1 MKLSQAKNIL
11 TTVETV
17 NFQLPDGTF
26 VPEHFHVTEVGLI
39 TKNFID
45 CGGTVRKET
54 VVNFQLWNA
63 NDFEHRL
70 KPQKL
75 LNIIHLS
82 EKILGI
88 EDFEIEVEYQAQTI
102 GKYDLDFNGKD
113 FVLVNK
119 QTACLAQDQCGIPS
133 EKQKVRLSDMNTESA
148 CCTPS
153 VSTEKPKVS
162 LSAKDNEP
170 SCCTPNGGCC

>member
-1 MKLSQAKNIL
+1 MKLSQIKKIL
-11 TTVETV
+11 KTVDAV
-17 NFQLPDGTF
+17 NFILADGTA

-45 CGGTVRKET
+45 CGGTIRKET

-75 LNIIHLS
+75 INIIELS
-82 EKILGI
+82 EKVLGI
-88 EDFEIEVEYQAQTI
+88 EDSEIEVEYQTQTI

-133 EKQKVRLSDMNTESA
+133 EKIKIE
-148 CCTPS
+148 
-153 VSTEKPKVS
+153 
-162 LSAKDNEP
+162 LSAITNESSCYTP
-170 SCCTPNGGCC
+170 GGSCC

>member
-1 MKLSQAKNIL
+1 MKLSEIKQIL
-11 TTVETV
+11 NTVEAV
-17 NFQLPDGTF
+17 NFQLPNGSY
-26 VPEHFHVTEVGLI
+26 VPEYFHVTEVGLI

-75 LNIIHLS
+75 IHIIELS

-88 EDFEIEVEYQAQTI
+88 EDFEIEVEYQDQTI

-113 FVLVNK
+113 FQLLNK
-119 QTACLAQDQCGIPS
+119 QTACLAQENCGIP
-133 EKQKVRLSDMNTESA
+133 N
-148 CCTPS
+148 
-153 VSTEKPKVS
+153 EKPK
-162 LSAKDNEP
+162 LNLTQLNTDN
-170 SCCTPNGGCC
+170 SNSCTPGGGCC

>member
-11 TTVETV
+11 KTVEEV
-17 NFQLPDGTF
+17 NFLLPNGTL

-54 VVNFQLWNA
+54 VVNFQLWEA

-75 LNIIHLS
+75 LSIIELS
-82 EKILGI
+82 EKVLGI
-88 EDFEIEVEYQAQTI
+88 EDFEIEVEYQSGTI
-102 GKYDLDFNGKD
+102 GKYELDFNGKD
-113 FVLVNK
+113 FVLLNK
-119 QTACLAQDQCGIPS
+119 QTNCLAQDNCGIPS
-133 EKQKVRLSDMNTESA
+133 EKQKLKMTDSNIEQ
-148 CCTPS
+148 
-153 VSTEKPKVS
+153 
-162 LSAKDNEP
+162 
-170 SCCTPNGGCC
+170 SCCTPGGSCC

>member
-1 MKLSQAKNIL
+1 MKLSQIKTIL
-11 TTVETV
+11 KTVEAV
-17 NFQLPDGTF
+17 NFTLPNGTS

-45 CGGTVRKET
+45 CGGTVRNET

-75 LNIIHLS
+75 INIIELS
-82 EKILGI
+82 EKVLGI
-88 EDFEIEVEYQAQTI
+88 QDYEIEVEYQDTTI
-102 GKYDLDFNGKD
+102 GKYDLDFDGSD

-119 QTACLAQDQCGIPS
+119 QTACLALDQCGIPQ
-133 EKQKVRLSDMNTESA
+133 EKPKVRLSDMN
-148 CCTPS
+148 
-153 VSTEKPKVS
+153 
-162 LSAKDNEP
+162 NET
-170 SCCTPNGGCC
+170 SCCIPNGGCC

>member
-1 MKLSQAKNIL
+1 MKLSEIKQIL
-11 TTVETV
+11 NTVEAV
-17 NFQLPDGTF
+17 NFQLPNGSY
-26 VPEHFHVTEVGLI
+26 VPEYFHVTEVGLI

-63 NDFEHRL
+63 NDLEHRL

-75 LNIIHLS
+75 IHIIELS

-88 EDFEIEVEYQAQTI
+88 EDFEIEVEYQDQTI

-113 FVLVNK
+113 FQLLNK
-119 QTACLAQDQCGIPS
+119 QTACLAQENCGIP
-133 EKQKVRLSDMNTESA
+133 N
-148 CCTPS
+148 
-153 VSTEKPKVS
+153 EKPK
-162 LSAKDNEP
+162 LNLTQLNTDN
-170 SCCTPNGGCC
+170 SNSCTPGGGCC